1 MVSPH
6 RLEYTGKLLMKLK
19 FFISIAWIC
28 SHLVSGSVLAQEKEP
43 AEFQFGFMQVPG
55 GQNSPRDNG
64 FSRLAW
70 EIRKRTSI
78 SASLDIVEVD
88 PSTDSIF
95 KVPFIVWQGEA
106 AFPALSPLAVGQI
119 RQFLSRGGTLLIDL
133 SDGNLGG
140 GFDQSVK
147 RELARILPGKSLKRV
162 PPEHV
167 LYKSFFLLE
176 RHGGRIKSRAH
187 LEGINQDGRLSVIHY
202 ANDMSGAMARDEF
215 GSWRYSMS
223 SGGENARE
231 MTYRLGINLV
241 MYALCLDYKEDQVHI
256 PFILQRRR

>member
-1 MVSPH
+1 
-6 RLEYTGKLLMKLK
+6 MKLK
-19 FFISIAWIC
+19 FLIITAWIC
-28 SHLVSGSVLAQEKEP
+28 SHLLSGSVLAQEKEP
-43 AEFQFGFMQVPG
+43 SEFQFGFMRVAG

-78 SASLDIVEVD
+78 AASLDILPVD

-95 KVPFIVWQGEA
+95 KVPFIVWQGESS
-106 AFPALSPLAVGQI
+106 FPPLSPVAVGQI
-119 RQFLSRGGTLLIDL
+119 RQYLSRGGTLLIDL

-140 GFDQSVK
+140 PFDQSIK
-147 RELARILPGKSLKRV
+147 RELSKILPGESLKRV
-162 PPEHV
+162 APEHV

-187 LEGINQDGRLSVIHY
+187 LEGITQDGRLSVIHY
-202 ANDMSGAMARDEF
+202 ANDMSGAMARDEY
-215 GSWRYSMS
+215 GAWRYSMG
-223 SGGENARE
+223 SGGESARE

-241 MYALCLDYKEDQVHI
+241 MYALRLDYKEDQVHI

>member
-1 MVSPH
+1 
-6 RLEYTGKLLMKLK
+6 MKLK
-19 FFISIAWIC
+19 FLISIT
-28 SHLVSGSVLAQEKEP
+28 LLLNLLGPGSALAQEKEP
-43 AEFQFGFMQVPG
+43 PEFQFGFLKVPG

-78 SASLDIVEVD
+78 ASSLDIIPVD
-88 PSTDSIF
+88 PNTDSLF
-95 KVPFIVWQGEA
+95 KVPFVLWQGDTDFA
-106 AFPALSPLAVGQI
+106 PLSPVAIGQM
-119 RQFLSRGGTLLIDL
+119 RQFLSRGGTLLVDL

-140 GFDQSVK
+140 PFDQSV
-147 RELARILPGKSLKRV
+147 RRDLARILPGENLKRV
-162 PPEHV
+162 APDHV

-187 LEGINQDGRLSVIHY
+187 LEGITTDGRLSVIHY

-215 GSWRYSMS
+215 GSWRYTMS
-223 SGGENARE
+223 SGGESARE

-241 MYALCLDYKEDQVHI
+241 MYALCLDYKEDQVHS

>member
-1 MVSPH
+1 
-6 RLEYTGKLLMKLK
+6 MKLK
-19 FFISIAWIC
+19 FLIIIAWIC
-28 SHLVSGSVLAQEKEP
+28 SLLASGSILAQEKEP
-43 AEFQFGFMQVPG
+43 AEFQFGFMRVPG

-78 SASLDIVEVD
+78 AASLDILPVD

-95 KVPFIVWQGEA
+95 RVPFIVWQGESS
-106 AFPALSPLAVGQI
+106 FPPLSPVAVGQI
-119 RQFLSRGGTLLIDL
+119 RQFLTRGGTLLIDL

-140 GFDQSVK
+140 PFDQSIK
-147 RELARILPGKSLKRV
+147 RELSKILPGENLKRV

-187 LEGINQDGRLSVIHY
+187 LESITQDGRLSVIHY

-215 GSWRYSMS
+215 GAWRYSMG
-223 SGGENARE
+223 SGGESARE

>member
-1 MVSPH
+1 
-6 RLEYTGKLLMKLK
+6 MKLK
-19 FFISIAWIC
+19 FFITIAWIC
-28 SHLVSGSVLAQEKEP
+28 GHLVSGSVLAQEKEP
-43 AEFQFGFMQVPG
+43 AEFQFGFMMVPG

-78 SASLDIVEVD
+78 AASLDILSVD
-88 PSTDSIF
+88 PSSDSIF
-95 KVPFIVWQGEA
+95 KVPFIVWQGTD
-106 AFPALSPLAVGQI
+106 AFPPLSPLAVGQI
-119 RQFLSRGGTLLIDL
+119 RQFISRGGTLLIDL

-140 GFDQSVK
+140 PFDKSVQ
-147 RELARILPGKSLKRV
+147 RELAKILPGEDFKRV
-162 PPEHV
+162 SPQHV

-176 RHGGRIKSRAH
+176 RHGGRIKTRAN
-187 LEGINQDGRLSVIHY
+187 LEGIYQDGRLAVIHY

-223 SGGENARE
+223 SGGDSARE

-256 PFILQRRR
+256 PFIIQRRR